1 MASGIFHG
9 LFYHLFFVYLASSSV
24 GSQNFVQGRLLLIS
38 KPDPDNAAATA
49 RWLVSQN
56 SWGILSTISSDF
68 GGAPFGNV
76 VSFSDGPP
84 NEGRGIPYFYLTT
97 LDPTAKYAISDERA
111 SFTLS
116 EYPIG
121 TCGKTDPENPT
132 CAKITLIG
140 KVKLLVLHSPA
151 YLLTMLIFILCNFKS
166 LFGLQLKQVEPNS
179 KEVEFAK
186 TSLFS
191 KHGEMKNWPKDHDFR
206 FYKLVIENIFLINW
220 FGGPKPLTVDQYLH
234 LKP

>member
-140 KVKLLVLHSPA
+140 K
-151 YLLTMLIFILCNFKS
+151 
-166 LFGLQLKQVEPNS
+166 LKQVEPNS

-234 LKP
+234 LKPNELTSIS